1 MTMRSIA
8 ACVVVLAISSPQP
21 ALAQSGFGTRCS
33 TASWIPRVAPSS
45 GSGSYSS
52 INAYTYDDG
61 VSEDA
66 LGFMNCPPPNLAT
79 LCWLQKFTAVGAADT
94 IAIVKVAWGTASNPG
109 GSPPAG
115 TLATVG
121 IWSDPNQDGNP
132 TDALLLSS
140 ALTVITNPDSDVL
153 QVVAIPPVVVS
164 GVFFVGAFTVQ
175 ACNVPALSK
184 FPASMDK
191 SSASLGRAWVCAADP
206 STTFVHS
213 PLGAN
218 NVPPVE
224 LDALALSA
232 VWLLRAEG
240 FGPPP
245 NVYCTAKVNALGC
258 TPAISF
264 TGSPV
269 AANSAGFTV
278 RGANVRNQKSGLL
291 FYGMN
296 TGAAAIALSGGTLCV
311 KTPIKR
317 TQAVSSGGSPLPTQD
332 CSGVYSIDMNAFAH
346 QAGSPVPPAI
356 LRVPG
361 TQMNVQWWGR
371 DPGLAPPNNTT
382 LTNGLQY
389 TIL

>member
-1 MTMRSIA
+1 MSNVVLRIA
-8 ACVVVLAISSPQP
+8 ALAF
-21 ALAQSGFGTRCS
+21 ALACTNSAQSQFSTRS
-33 TASWIPRVAPSS
+33 SSVGWVPRVSGAQ
-45 GSGSYSS
+45 GSGSYSLNS
-52 INAYTYDDG
+52 YTYDDG

-66 LGFMNCPPPNLAT
+66 LGFTNCPAPYLAT
-79 LCWLQKFTAVGAADT
+79 LCWVQRFNAVGAADT
-94 IAIVKVAWGTASNPG
+94 IAIVKVAWGTPTNPG

-115 TLATVG
+115 TAATVG
-121 IWSDPNQDGNP
+121 VWSDPNQDGNP

-140 ALTVITNPDSDVL
+140 AATTIAYPDTDIL

-164 GVFFVGAFTVQ
+164 GRFFVGAFTVQ
-175 ACNVPALSK
+175 ACNTPALTQY
-184 FPASMDK
+184 PASMDTT
-191 SSASLGRAWVCAADP
+191 SASLGRAWVCAADP
-206 STTFVHS
+206 STAFVHS

-224 LDALALSA
+224 LDSLSLPA
-232 VWLLRAEG
+232 VFLLRAEG

-245 NVYCTAKVNALGC
+245 SAYCTAKLNALGC

-269 AANSAGFTV
+269 AANTSGFTLK
-278 RGANVRNQKSGLL
+278 GSNVRNQKSGLL
-291 FYGMN
+291 FYGTN
-296 TGAAAIALSGGTLCV
+296 TGPAAAPFSGGTLCV

-317 TQAVSSGGSPLPTQD
+317 TQAVNSGGSALPTQD
-332 CSGVYSIDMNAFAH
+332 CSGVYSLDMNAFAH
-346 QAGSPVPPAI
+346 QAGPPIPPAI
-356 LRVPG
+356 LLVPG

-371 DPGLAPPNNTT
+371 DPGFPPPNNTT